1 MPSIPSMPV
10 PEADETYPR
19 PVGEAAQA
27 LVWAQ
32 WPNLTDGHFKALIAQ
47 QQKNADLCS
56 DHTDATM
63 RDAQTQADLLVG
75 EAGDANQ
82 QLLLKMAT
90 HAADGK
96 AHFESKVSAAKQ
108 YWAITNG
115 VKIDLTRIADAAQKE
130 WDTAK
135 TVPGGTAVVT
145 ATYAPEVETIID
157 GALTDI
163 AKVPAPTPLPAPP
176 TGNGSNVDALD
187 NKTKK
192 KEGDGDKEHEK
203 ADSKKKMAKPSDEND
218 HHLPGRDKPYVNTEN
233 PGASADGQPGAT
245 QLPDSAGDNAG
256 SVPGVDARPTMPTIG
271 DTGQPGRQL
280 PSMPSLPAS
289 PLGSGPGSS
298 SGPGSGLGGLGSG
311 GNSLASAFKPP
322 ATPSLPASSVG
333 TSPASAFPKV
343 PPPDSFVSGL
353 SNAGSSFQSGVASG
367 MGASGAVPSSAQYAQ
382 PLAPM
387 PVQQPVVASP
397 SGFSGPAG
405 AGAISAADGGSVA
418 GGGTHGAP
426 VGGGTPMGGGGMMPP
441 PAAAGGGQPLAP
453 YSPPAS
459 SAPGGAPV
467 SSGPASTAGAAPAA
481 PAAAPG
487 GAGSPAVVAGNSS
500 SAAAGATLAST
511 TEANPDIAMATRVL
525 AGLVRGS
532 QPVGEVLQ
540 SPVSWAVAVLRT
552 PTGPQTVVASSV
564 GGGGYVPVTVF
575 LPVTVRLA
583 VADSALP
590 IGWAGEWMGSQQPSA
605 ILAAHFERLS
615 EVVSGVR
622 VSAIV
627 TSEMWPKRPRC
638 GGDFVAVRQIDI
650 LQALAE
656 PPVLDAGHQHRL
668 AATDLALT
676 SRLASLGRSFTPD
689 VAQRATAELAVR
701 LTESVLRAASEP
713 DETGQ
718 RLCGPAEEKLWQAI
732 RSNTIGESDWSAW
745 ASGLDTA
752 VQVPEMH
759 APRDPGS
766 SAESVNARMW
776 YRHYY
781 RAGRVAELL
790 SCWDSRRPSMGVWDV
805 AYCGVAAGFGSE
817 VASAVAEV
825 EHEQRMRQS

>member
-19 PVGEAAQA
+19 PAGEAAQA

-47 QQKNADLCS
+47 QQKYADLCS

-82 QLLLKMAT
+82 QLLLKIAT
-90 HAADGK
+90 HASDGK
-96 AHFESKVSAAKQ
+96 AHFDSKVSAAKQ

-135 TVPGGTAVVT
+135 KLPGGTAVVT
-145 ATYAPEVETIID
+145 AAYAPEVETIID

-163 AKVPAPTPLPAPP
+163 AKVPSPTPLPDPP
-176 TGNGSNVDALD
+176 TGNGSNVNALD
-187 NKTKK
+187 NKTKNK
-192 KEGDGDKEHEK
+192 DKEEK
-203 ADSKKKMAKPSDEND
+203 KSDDSPKDEKYSGPDKVGGDTKEHAKSDQSQADRGQTDSHYPAGEPSGATND
-218 HHLPGRDKPYVNTEN
+218 PTKDHG
-233 PGASADGQPGAT
+233 PGAQPVGPTDSPMVAPSQGAGG
-245 QLPDSAGDNAG
+245 QLP
-256 SVPGVDARPTMPTIG
+256 R
-271 DTGQPGRQL
+271 
-280 PSMPSLPAS
+280 SMPSLPSS
-289 PLGSGPGSS
+289 PLGSGS
-298 SGPGSGLGGLGSG
+298 SGGPASGLSGLGSG

-453 YSPPAS
+453 YSPPSS

-467 SSGPASTAGAAPAA
+467 SSGPASTAGAAPTA
-481 PAAAPG
+481 PATSSG

-500 SAAAGATLAST
+500 SAAAGAALAST
-511 TEANPDIAMATRVL
+511 TDVNPDIAMATRVL

-638 GGDFVAVRQIDI
+638 GGDFVAVRQIDV

-676 SRLASLGRSFTPD
+676 SRLAGLGRSFTPD

-732 RSNTIGESDWSAW
+732 RSNTEGESDWGAW

-766 SAESVNARMW
+766 SVESVNARMW

-825 EHEQRMRQS
+825 EHEHRMRQS